1 MASSYNIKTLRAEI
15 QLGTGNFQGTSKNT
29 YIIEGLAMSAK
40 IEKVGLPDLNK
51 CALSIAGMKYD
62 VMEQLT
68 VLGFRKLTSAKN
80 LLTLY
85 GGTQGETLPVLFSG
99 DITKAVADF
108 KNAPDVTFNI
118 SATTGAYSVKKAAPP
133 LSVAGSTAAADLAKA
148 WAAEMG
154 YSFKNAGVTTQVQN
168 CIFNGSPLQKLR
180 VLSEQYHIETIID
193 DGEII
198 IQPRGEVRKTGTIP
212 YLTEESGLAGYPAF
226 TDNGISLIA
235 LYNPDFKFGGLVRV
249 KSIVPRAS
257 GEWKI
262 TKLMHSVSA
271 YEKSGEWFSE
281 IEGSW
286 IGEDA
291 VKNAGKKSK
300 RKRNR

>member
-29 YIIEGLAMSAK
+29 YTIEGLAMSAK

-51 CALSIAGMKYD
+51 CALSITGMKYD

-108 KNAPDVTFNI
+108 KGAPDVVFNI
-118 SATTGAYSVKKAAPP
+118 NATTGAYSVKKAAPP
-133 LSVAGSTAAADLAKA
+133 LSIQGDAAAADLAQR

-154 YSFKNAGVTTQVQN
+154 YSFKNAGVVTRVNN
-168 CIFNGSPLQKLR
+168 CVFNGSPMQKLR
-180 VLSEQYHIETIID
+180 MLAEQYHIDTIID
-193 DGEII
+193 DGEVI
-198 IQPRGEVRKTGTIP
+198 IQPRGSIRKTGTIP
-212 YLTEESGLAGYPAF
+212 YLTEQSGLAGYPAF
-226 TDNGISLIA
+226 TDKGIQLVA
-235 LYNPDFKFGGLVRV
+235 LYNPDFKRGGLIRV

-262 TKLMHSVSA
+262 VKLTHSVSA
-271 YEKSGEWFSE
+271 YSKNAEWFSE
-281 IEGSW
+281 IEATW
-286 IGEDA
+286 KGE
-291 VKNAGKKSK
+291 
-300 RKRNR
+300 

>member
-29 YIIEGLAMSAK
+29 YTIEGLAMSAK

-51 CALSIAGMKYD
+51 CTLSITGMKYD

-108 KNAPDVTFNI
+108 KNAPDVVFQIN
-118 SATTGAYSVKKAAPP
+118 ATTGAYSVKKAAPP
-133 LSVAGSTAAADLAKA
+133 LSIQGDAAAADLAQR

-154 YSFKNAGVTTQVQN
+154 YSFKNAGVVTRVAN
-168 CIFNGSPLQKLR
+168 CVFNGSPMQKLR
-180 VLSEQYHIETIID
+180 MLAEQYHIDTIID
-193 DGEII
+193 DGEVI
-198 IQPRGEVRKTGTIP
+198 IQPRGNVRKTGTIP
-212 YLTEESGLAGYPAF
+212 YLTEQSGLAGYPAF
-226 TDNGISLIA
+226 TDKGIQLVA
-235 LYNPDFKFGGLVRV
+235 LYNPDFKRGGLIRV

-262 TKLMHSVSA
+262 VKLTHSVSA
-271 YEKSGEWFSE
+271 YSKNAKWFSE
-281 IEGSW
+281 IEATW
-286 IGEDA
+286 KGE
-291 VKNAGKKSK
+291 
-300 RKRNR
+300 

>member
-1 MASSYNIKTLRAEI
+1 MPSFNIKTLRAEI

-29 YIIEGLAMSAK
+29 YTIEGLAMSAK

-51 CALSIAGMKYD
+51 CELTIKGMKYE

-80 LLTLY
+80 VLTLY
-85 GGTQGETLPVLFSG
+85 GGTVGESLPVLFSG

-108 KNAPDVTFNI
+108 KNAPDIAFII

-133 LSVAGSTAAADLAKA
+133 LSVNGSTPAADLAKQ

-168 CIFNGSPLQKLR
+168 CIFNGSPMQKLR
-180 VLSEQYHIETIID
+180 ALAEQYHFETIID

-212 YLTEESGLAGYPAF
+212 YLTDESGLAGYPAF
-226 TDNGISLIA
+226 TDKGISLVA
-235 LYNPDFKFGGLVRV
+235 LYNPDFKFGGMIRV

-262 TKLMHSVSA
+262 TKLTHSVSA
-271 YEKSGEWFSE
+271 YEKNGEWFSE

-286 IGEDA
+286 TGEDA

>member
-1 MASSYNIKTLRAEI
+1 MASYNIKTLRAEI

-29 YIIEGLAMSAK
+29 YTIEGLAMSAK
-40 IEKVGLPDLNK
+40 IEKVGLPDLSK
-51 CALSIAGMKYD
+51 CELSIKGMKYE

-80 LLTLY
+80 VLTLY
-85 GGTQGETLPVLFSG
+85 GGTVGETLPVLFTG

-118 SATTGAYSVKKAAPP
+118 SATAGAYSVKKAAPP

-226 TDNGISLIA
+226 TDKGISLVA

-262 TKLMHSVSA
+262 TKLTHSVSA
-271 YEKSGEWFSE
+271 YEKNGEWFSK

-286 IGEDA
+286 TGEDA

>member
-1 MASSYNIKTLRAEI
+1 MASYNIKTLRAEI

-29 YIIEGLAMSAK
+29 YTIEGLAMSAK
-40 IEKVGLPDLNK
+40 IEKVGLPDLSK
-51 CALSIAGMKYD
+51 CELSIKGMKYE

-85 GGTQGETLPVLFSG
+85 GGTVGETLPVLFSG

-118 SATTGAYSVKKAAPP
+118 SATAGAYSVKKAAPP

-226 TDNGISLIA
+226 TDKGISLVA

-262 TKLMHSVSA
+262 TKLTHSVSA
-271 YEKSGEWFSE
+271 YEKNGEWFSE

-286 IGEDA
+286 TGEDA

>member
-29 YIIEGLAMSAK
+29 YTIEGLAMSAK

-51 CALSIAGMKYD
+51 CALSITGMKYD

-108 KNAPDVTFNI
+108 KNAPDVVFNI
-118 SATTGAYSVKKAAPP
+118 NATTGAYSVKKAAPP

-226 TDNGISLIA
+226 TDNGISLVA

-262 TKLMHSVSA
+262 VKLTHSVSA
-271 YEKSGEWFSE
+271 YSKNAEWFSE
-281 IEGSW
+281 IEATW
-286 IGEDA
+286 KGE
-291 VKNAGKKSK
+291 
-300 RKRNR
+300 

>member
-1 MASSYNIKTLRAEI
+1 MASYSIKALRAEI

-29 YIIEGLAMSAK
+29 YVIEGLAMSAK
-40 IEKVGLPDLNK
+40 IEKVGLPDLSK
-51 CALSIAGMKYD
+51 CELSIKGMKYE

-85 GGTQGETLPVLFSG
+85 GGTVGETLPVLFSG

-118 SATTGAYSVKKAAPP
+118 SATTGAYSVKKAAAP

-154 YSFKNAGVTTQVQN
+154 YSFKNVGVTTQVQN

-180 VLSEQYHIETIID
+180 VLSEQYNIETIID

-226 TDNGISLIA
+226 TDKGISLVA

-262 TKLMHSVSA
+262 TKLTHSVSA
-271 YEKSGEWFSE
+271 HEKNGEWFSE

-286 IGEDA
+286 TGEDA

>member
-1 MASSYNIKTLRAEI
+1 MASYNIKTLRAEI

-29 YIIEGLAMSAK
+29 YMIEGLAMSAK
-40 IEKVGLPDLNK
+40 IEKVGLPDLSK
-51 CALSIAGMKYD
+51 CELSIKGMKYE

-80 LLTLY
+80 VLTLY
-85 GGTQGETLPVLFSG
+85 GGTVGETLPVLFSG

-118 SATTGAYSVKKAAPP
+118 SATAAAYSVKKAAPP

-226 TDNGISLIA
+226 TDKGISLVA

-262 TKLMHSVSA
+262 TKLTHSVSA
-271 YEKSGEWFSE
+271 YEKNGEWFSE

-286 IGEDA
+286 TGEDA

>member
-1 MASSYNIKTLRAEI
+1 MASYNIKTLRAEI

-29 YIIEGLAMSAK
+29 YTIEGLAMSAK
-40 IEKVGLPDLNK
+40 IEKVGLPDLSK
-51 CALSIAGMKYD
+51 CELSIKGMKYE

-85 GGTQGETLPVLFSG
+85 GGTVGETLPVLFSG

-118 SATTGAYSVKKAAPP
+118 SATSGAYSVKKAAPP

-226 TDNGISLIA
+226 TDKGISLVA

-262 TKLMHSVSA
+262 TKLTHSVSA
-271 YEKSGEWFSE
+271 YENDGKWLSE

-286 IGEDA
+286 TGEDA

>member
-1 MASSYNIKTLRAEI
+1 MASYNIKTLRAEI

-29 YIIEGLAMSAK
+29 YTIEGLAMSAK
-40 IEKVGLPDLNK
+40 IEKVGLPDLSK
-51 CALSIAGMKYD
+51 CELSIKGMKYE

-80 LLTLY
+80 VLTLY
-85 GGTQGETLPVLFSG
+85 GGAVGETLPVLFSG

-118 SATTGAYSVKKAAPP
+118 SATAGAYSVKKAAPP

-226 TDNGISLIA
+226 TDKGISLVA

-262 TKLMHSVSA
+262 TKLTHSVSA
-271 YEKSGEWFSE
+271 YEKNGKWFSE

-286 IGEDA
+286 TGEDA

>member
-29 YIIEGLAMSAK
+29 YTIEGLAMSAK

-51 CALSIAGMKYD
+51 CALSITGMKYD

-108 KNAPDVTFNI
+108 KNAPDVVFQIN
-118 SATTGAYSVKKAAPP
+118 ATTGAYSVKKAAPP
-133 LSVAGSTAAADLAKA
+133 LSIQGDAAAADLAQR

-154 YSFKNAGVTTQVQN
+154 YSFKNAGVVTRVNN
-168 CIFNGSPLQKLR
+168 CVFNGSPMQKLR
-180 VLSEQYHIETIID
+180 MLAEQYHIDTIID
-193 DGEII
+193 DGEVI
-198 IQPRGEVRKTGTIP
+198 IQPRGTVRKTGTIP
-212 YLTEESGLAGYPAF
+212 YLTEQSGLFGYPAF
-226 TDNGISLIA
+226 TDKGIQLVA
-235 LYNPDFKFGGLVRV
+235 LYNPDFKRGGLIRV

-262 TKLMHSVSA
+262 VKLTHSVSA
-271 YEKSGEWFSE
+271 YSKNAEWFSE
-281 IEGSW
+281 IEATW
-286 IGEDA
+286 KGE
-291 VKNAGKKSK
+291 
-300 RKRNR
+300 

>member
-1 MASSYNIKTLRAEI
+1 MASYNIKTLRAEI

-29 YIIEGLAMSAK
+29 YTIEGLAMSAK
-40 IEKVGLPDLNK
+40 IEKVGLPDLSK
-51 CALSIAGMKYD
+51 CELSIKGMKYE

-68 VLGFRKLTSAKN
+68 VLGFLKLTSAKN
-80 LLTLY
+80 VLTLY
-85 GGTQGETLPVLFSG
+85 GGTVGETLPVLFSG

-118 SATTGAYSVKKAAPP
+118 SATAGAYSVKKAAPP
-133 LSVAGSTAAADLAKA
+133 LSVSGSTAAADLAKA
-148 WAAEMG
+148 WATEMG

-226 TDNGISLIA
+226 TDKGISLVA

-262 TKLMHSVSA
+262 TKLTHSVSA
-271 YEKSGEWFSE
+271 HEKNGEWFSE

-286 IGEDA
+286 TGEDA

>member
-29 YIIEGLAMSAK
+29 YTIEGLAMSAK

-51 CALSIAGMKYD
+51 CALSITGMKYD

-108 KNAPDVTFNI
+108 KNAPDVVFQIN
-118 SATTGAYSVKKAAPP
+118 ATTGAYSVKKAAPP
-133 LSVAGSTAAADLAKA
+133 LSIQGDAAAADLAQR

-154 YSFKNAGVTTQVQN
+154 YSFKNAGVVTRVAN
-168 CIFNGSPLQKLR
+168 CVFNGSPMQKLR
-180 VLSEQYHIETIID
+180 MLAEQYHIDTIID
-193 DGEII
+193 DGEVI
-198 IQPRGEVRKTGTIP
+198 IQPRGNVRKTGTIP
-212 YLTEESGLAGYPAF
+212 YLTEQSGLAGYPAF
-226 TDNGISLIA
+226 TDKGIQLVA
-235 LYNPDFKFGGLVRV
+235 LYNPDFKRGGLIRV

-262 TKLMHSVSA
+262 VKLTHSVSA
-271 YEKSGEWFSE
+271 YSKNAEWFSE
-281 IEGSW
+281 IEATW
-286 IGEDA
+286 KGE
-291 VKNAGKKSK
+291 
-300 RKRNR
+300 

>member
-1 MASSYNIKTLRAEI
+1 MASYNIKTLRAEI

-29 YIIEGLAMSAK
+29 YTIEGLAMSAK
-40 IEKVGLPDLNK
+40 IEKVGLPDLSK
-51 CALSIAGMKYD
+51 CELSIKGMKYE

-80 LLTLY
+80 VLTLY
-85 GGTQGETLPVLFSG
+85 GGTVGETLPVLFSG

-118 SATTGAYSVKKAAPP
+118 SATAGAYSVKKAAPP
-133 LSVAGSTAAADLAKA
+133 LSVAGITAAADLAKA

-226 TDNGISLIA
+226 TDKGISLVA

-262 TKLMHSVSA
+262 TKLTHSVSA
-271 YEKSGEWFSE
+271 YEKNGEWFSE

-286 IGEDA
+286 TGEDA
-291 VKNAGKKSK
+291 VKNSGKKSK

>member
-1 MASSYNIKTLRAEI
+1 MASYNIKTLRAEI

-29 YIIEGLAMSAK
+29 YTIEGLAMSAK
-40 IEKVGLPDLNK
+40 IEKVGLPDLSK
-51 CALSIAGMKYD
+51 CELSIKGMKYE

-80 LLTLY
+80 VLTLY
-85 GGTQGETLPVLFSG
+85 GGTVGETLPVLFTG

-118 SATTGAYSVKKAAPP
+118 SATAGAYSVKKAAPP

-198 IQPRGEVRKTGTIP
+198 IQPSGEVRKTGTIP

-226 TDNGISLIA
+226 TDKGISLVA

-262 TKLMHSVSA
+262 TKLTHSVSA
-271 YEKSGEWFSE
+271 YEKNGEWFSE

-286 IGEDA
+286 TGEDA

>member
-29 YIIEGLAMSAK
+29 YTIEGLAMSAK

-51 CALSIAGMKYD
+51 CALSNTGMKYD

-168 CIFNGSPLQKLR
+168 CFFNGSPLQKLR

-198 IQPRGEVRKTGTIP
+198 IQPRGSIRKTGTIP

-226 TDNGISLIA
+226 TDNGISLVA

-281 IEGSW
+281 IEASW
-286 IGEDA
+286 KGE
-291 VKNAGKKSK
+291 
-300 RKRNR
+300 

>member
-1 MASSYNIKTLRAEI
+1 MASYNIKTLRAEI

-29 YIIEGLAMSAK
+29 YVIEGLAMSAK
-40 IEKVGLPDLNK
+40 IEKVGLPDLSK
-51 CALSIAGMKYD
+51 CELSIKGMKYE

-85 GGTQGETLPVLFSG
+85 GGTVGETLPVLFSG

-118 SATTGAYSVKKAAPP
+118 SATTGAYSVKKAAAP

-226 TDNGISLIA
+226 TDKGISLVA

-262 TKLMHSVSA
+262 TKLTHSVSA
-271 YEKSGEWFSE
+271 HEKDGKWFSE

-286 IGEDA
+286 TGEDA

>member
-29 YIIEGLAMSAK
+29 YTIEGLAMSAK

-51 CALSIAGMKYD
+51 CTLSITGMKYD

-108 KNAPDVTFNI
+108 KNAPDVVFQIN
-118 SATTGAYSVKKAAPP
+118 ATTGAYSVKKAAPP
-133 LSVAGSTAAADLAKA
+133 LSIQGDAAAADLAQR

-154 YSFKNAGVTTQVQN
+154 YSFKNAGVVTRVAN
-168 CIFNGSPLQKLR
+168 CVFNGSPMQKLR
-180 VLSEQYHIETIID
+180 MLAEQYHIDTIID
-193 DGEII
+193 DGEVI
-198 IQPRGEVRKTGTIP
+198 IQPRGNVRKTGTIP
-212 YLTEESGLAGYPAF
+212 YLTEQSGLAGYPAF
-226 TDNGISLIA
+226 TDKGIQLVA
-235 LYNPDFKFGGLVRV
+235 LYNPDFKRGGLIRV

-262 TKLMHSVSA
+262 VKLTHSVSA
-271 YEKSGEWFSE
+271 YSKNAEWFSE
-281 IEGSW
+281 IEATW
-286 IGEDA
+286 KGE
-291 VKNAGKKSK
+291 
-300 RKRNR
+300 

>member
-1 MASSYNIKTLRAEI
+1 MASFSQKTLRAEI

-29 YIIEGLAMSAK
+29 YVIEGLAMSAK
-40 IEKVGLPDLNK
+40 IEKVGLPDLSK
-51 CALSIAGMKYD
+51 CELSITGMKYE

-85 GGTQGETLPVLFSG
+85 GGTVGETLPVLFSG

-108 KNAPDVTFNI
+108 KNAPDVVFQI
-118 SATTGAYSVKKAAPP
+118 SATTGAYSVKKAAAP
-133 LSVAGSTAAADLAKA
+133 LSVSGSTAAADLAKA

-154 YSFKNAGVTTQVQN
+154 YSFKNSGVTTQVQN
-168 CIFNGSPLQKLR
+168 CIFNGSPMQKLR

-212 YLTEESGLAGYPAF
+212 YLTEDSGLAGYPAF
-226 TDNGISLIA
+226 TDKGISLVA
-235 LYNPDFKFGGLVRV
+235 LYNPDFKFGGLIRV

-262 TKLMHSVSA
+262 TKLTHSVSA
-271 YEKSGEWFSE
+271 IEKKGEWFSE
-281 IEGSW
+281 IEGTWTGS
-286 IGEDA
+286 DA
-291 VKNAGKKSK
+291 VNVGKKSK
-300 RKRNR
+300 RNR

>member
-29 YIIEGLAMSAK
+29 YTIEGLAMSAK

-51 CALSIAGMKYD
+51 CALNITGMKYD

-108 KNAPDVTFNI
+108 KNAPDVVFQIN
-118 SATTGAYSVKKAAPP
+118 ATTGAYSVKKAAPP
-133 LSVAGSTAAADLAKA
+133 LSIQGDAAAADLAQR

-154 YSFKNAGVTTQVQN
+154 YSFKNAGVVTRVSN
-168 CIFNGSPLQKLR
+168 CVFNGSPMQKLR
-180 VLSEQYHIETIID
+180 MLAEQYHIDTIID
-193 DGEII
+193 DGEVI
-198 IQPRGEVRKTGTIP
+198 IQPRGNVRKTGTIP
-212 YLTEESGLAGYPAF
+212 YLTEQSGLFGYPAF
-226 TDNGISLIA
+226 TDKGIQLVA
-235 LYNPDFKFGGLVRV
+235 LYNPDFKRGGLIRV

-262 TKLMHSVSA
+262 VKLTHSVSA
-271 YEKSGEWFSE
+271 YSKNAEWFSE
-281 IEGSW
+281 IEATW
-286 IGEDA
+286 KGE
-291 VKNAGKKSK
+291 
-300 RKRNR
+300 

>member
-1 MASSYNIKTLRAEI
+1 MASYNIKTLRAEI

-29 YIIEGLAMSAK
+29 YTIEGLAMSAK
-40 IEKVGLPDLNK
+40 IEKVGLPDLSK
-51 CALSIAGMKYD
+51 CELSIKGMKYE

-80 LLTLY
+80 VLTLY
-85 GGTQGETLPVLFSG
+85 GGTVGETLPVLFSG

-118 SATTGAYSVKKAAPP
+118 SATAGAYSVKKAAPP

-226 TDNGISLIA
+226 TDKGISLVA

-262 TKLMHSVSA
+262 TKLTHSVSA
-271 YEKSGEWFSE
+271 YENDGKWLSE

-286 IGEDA
+286 TGEDA

>member
-1 MASSYNIKTLRAEI
+1 MASSYSVKTLRAEI

-29 YIIEGLAMSAK
+29 YTIEGLAMSAK

-226 TDNGISLIA
+226 TDNGISLVA